1 MNESLHESANFMRM
15 IADFMPGMVGYWTRD
30 LRSTFANREYLNWFG
45 KSPEE
50 MRGIPIQDLLGGEL
64 FRKHEPYIRAA
75 LAGQPQKFDYKL
87 ALPDDEVRETLV
99 HYIPHMD
106 GHEVLGLFV
115 LILDVTERKNMELAL
130 VSAAEEHQRLIGQE
144 LHDNLGQQIAAI
156 AYQAQALERKI
167 AATGNSHSDNADAA
181 TIAASIATQA
191 QHAVMQCKH
200 FARGL
205 LPLELETNGLMSAL
219 RALASSIS
227 STYGIICDF
236 VCHDEIEIGDDGLA
250 LNLYRIAQ
258 EAVHNAMRH
267 GGARNLTISL
277 KVRDGLLSLSISDDG
292 CGLEGMV
299 AKRAT
304 APGMGIGIM
313 QYRALQ
319 IGATLKLGP
328 RAAGGTEVLIERP
341 TR

>member
-1 MNESLHESANFMRM
+1 MTESLHESAHFMKM

-45 KSPEE
+45 KSTEE
-50 MRGIPIQDLLGGEL
+50 MHGVPVQDLLGGEL

-75 LAGQPQKFDYKL
+75 LAGQPQKFDYTL
-87 ALPDDEVRETLV
+87 ALPGNEIRETLV
-99 HYIPHMD
+99 HYIPHLD
-106 GHEVLGLFV
+106 GSEVQGLFV

-167 AATGNSHSDNADAA
+167 SASKDSDPGNADAA

-200 FARGL
+200 LARGL

-219 RALASSIS
+219 RAFASSIS
-227 STYGIICDF
+227 STYGVVCDF
-236 VCHDEIEIGDDGLA
+236 VCIDDIDIGDDELA
-250 LNLYRIAQ
+250 LSLYRIAQ
-258 EAVHNAMRH
+258 EAVHNSMRH
-267 GGARNLTISL
+267 GGARNLTIAL
-277 KVRDGLLSLSISDDG
+277 KEREGLLSLSISDDG
-292 CGLEGMV
+292 CGLEGLT
-299 AKRAT
+299 AKGAT

-313 QYRALQ
+313 QYRALR

-328 RAAGGTEVLIERP
+328 RAAGGTEVLIERQ